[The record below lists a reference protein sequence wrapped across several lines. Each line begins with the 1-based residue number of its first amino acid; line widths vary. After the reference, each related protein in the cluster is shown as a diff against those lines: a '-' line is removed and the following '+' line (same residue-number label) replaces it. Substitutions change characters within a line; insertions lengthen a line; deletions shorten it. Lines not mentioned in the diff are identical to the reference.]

1 MGPNYIALAVPLFL
15 ALIGLELLTKRG
27 RASYRFPNAITALG
41 CGVVQRVMLLFYE
54 ASLLVVYTV
63 VYRHARLFDL
73 EARPGTAW
81 IVALVGVDFIYYW
94 WHRASHRVNVLWAAH
109 IVHHQSEE
117 YNLAV
122 ALRQGVFT
130 PITALPFSLPLAVLG
145 VPPLIYVAADA
156 LDTLYQ
162 FWIHTEWVRR
172 LGPLEAVLNTPSHH
186 RVHHGRNPQYLDRNY
201 GGILIIW
208 DRLFGTFEPEREPV
222 VYGIT
227 KPLQSFNPL
236 WAQLHHFWDL
246 ARQAGAATAGG
257 GWWKTWLRA
266 PDHDLAPDGAAS
278 ALAGA
283 TAPTP
288 LAGSHGSPRHVALA
302 RPLLAYVLA
311 NFGLAVVVT
320 FCLMMWQAA
329 VPSPWVAAGAV
340 MVLVTTV
347 TMGGLMESKAWAR
360 PLELVRLGSV
370 FVGVP
375 VLSWL
380 TGVFA

>member
-15 ALIGLELLTKRG
+15 LLIGLELLTKRG
-27 RASYRFPNAITALG
+27 RASYRFPDAITSLG
-41 CGVVQRVMLLFYE
+41 CGVVQRVTLLFYE

-73 EARPGTAW
+73 EARTGTAW

-94 WHRASHRVNVLWAAH
+94 WHRASHRVNALWAAH
-109 IVHHQSEE
+109 IVHHQSED

-130 PITALPFSLPLAVLG
+130 PLTALPFSLPLAALG

-156 LDTLYQ
+156 LVTLYQ
-162 FWIHTEWVRR
+162 FWIHTESVRS

-201 GGILIIW
+201 GGVLIIW

-222 VYGIT
+222 AYGIT

-236 WAQLHHFWDL
+236 WAQLHHFGEL
-246 ARQAGAATAGG
+246 ARQARTVATGD
-257 GWWKTWLRA
+257 GWWRTWLLA
-266 PDHDLAPDGAAS
+266 PDHALERASAAAAPAASSLAAS
-278 ALAGA
+278 AVAGDQA
-283 TAPTP
+283 R
-288 LAGSHGSPRHVALA
+288 GQVALA
-302 RPLLAYVLA
+302 TRLLVYVLA

-320 FCLMMWQAA
+320 FCLMMWQAS
-329 VPSPWVAAGAV
+329 VPMVWLVAGGA
-340 MVLVTTV
+340 MVLITTV
-347 TMGGLMESKAWAR
+347 TMGGLMEGKAWAR
-360 PLELVRLGSV
+360 PLEVVRLV
-370 FVGVP
+370 CVLLGVP
-375 VLSWL
+375 AVAWL
-380 TGVFA
+380 AA

>member
-1 MGPNYIALAVPLFL
+1 MGPNYIALAVPLFFL
-15 ALIGLELLTKRG
+15 LIAVELLTKRG
-27 RASYRFPNAITALG
+27 RATYRFPQTITALG
-41 CGVVQRVMLLFYE
+41 CGVVQRVTLLFYE

-73 EARPGTAW
+73 EGRPGTAW

-130 PITALPFSLPLAVLG
+130 PLTALPFSLPLAVLG

-162 FWIHTEWVRR
+162 FWIHTESVRR
-172 LGPLEAVLNTPSHH
+172 LGPFEAVLNTPSHH

-208 DRLFGTFEPEREPV
+208 DRLFGTFEPERAPV
-222 VYGIT
+222 LYGIT
-227 KPLQSFNPL
+227 TPLHSFNPL
-236 WAQLHHFWDL
+236 WAQLHHFRDL
-246 ARQAGAATAGG
+246 ARRAARSAGG
-257 GWWKTWLRA
+257 DGWWKTWVRP
-266 PDHDLAPDGAAS
+266 PDHEPERARVGVAPAGSAS
-278 ALAGA
+278 AAAAGVA
-283 TAPTP
+283 WSNRTVAPG
-288 LAGSHGSPRHVALA
+288 LV
-302 RPLLAYVLA
+302 AYVLA

-320 FCLMMWQAA
+320 FCLMMWQAS
-329 VPSPWVAAGAV
+329 VPMTWLAAGGA
-340 MVLVTTV
+340 MVLVTIA
-347 TMGGLMESKAWAR
+347 TMGGLMEGKAWAHR
-360 PLELVRLGSV
+360 LELVRLGAV
-370 FVGVP
+370 LVGVP
-375 VLSWL
+375 AVVWL
-380 TGVFA
+380 TR